1 MKNFSRQ
8 LGDAVLHCNFDTT
21 KLKISLP
28 TYYKECLN
36 AWAVLNAK
44 APKSSQEVVNEIIW
58 NNKFL
63 CVDKVSVYRGDI
75 INLGFYKIG
84 DLISSNCYFLYDCFT
99 PLASPEQRFFLK
111 SLVNSIPAEWR
122 ALAKASTDPPIRID
136 PIQNIP
142 TIMMDSGKVV
152 PILDFSS
159 KQIYQIFLEKN
170 KQVPPSAKQK
180 LTDKYSDAVIE
191 WEKVYCLPF
200 CTSLESKIRVFQY
213 KILNCIVYT
222 NEKLYR
228 FGLVD
233 SPNCTFCQEDA
244 ESIEHLLFSC
254 RISSKFW
261 KHVLSWLKD
270 NDICIEMLN
279 ETDLIFGK
287 LEIKEDFIL
296 INHILLLGKYYI
308 YSKKCQN
315 SLPTIQGFIA
325 RIRTVL
331 NSTLPGRSVRF

>member
-1 MKNFSRQ
+1 M
-8 LGDAVLHCNFDTT
+8 
-21 KLKISLP
+21 
-28 TYYKECLN
+28 
-36 AWAVLNAK
+36 
-44 APKSSQEVVNEIIW
+44 
-58 NNKFL
+58 
-63 CVDKVSVYRGDI
+63 
-75 INLGFYKIG
+75 
-84 DLISSNCYFLYDCFT
+84 
-99 PLASPEQRFFLK
+99 
-111 SLVNSIPAEWR
+111 SLVNSIPAEWH

-159 KQIYQIFLEKN
+159 KQIYQFSWK
-170 KQVPPSAKQK
+170 KTSSPSAKQK

-200 CTSLESKIRVFQY
+200 CTTLESKIRVFQY
-213 KILNCIVYT
+213 KILNCIAYI
-222 NEKLYR
+222 NDKLYR

-244 ESIEHLLFSC
+244 ESIEHLLFSS
-254 RISSKFW
+254 RISSEFW

-287 LEIKEDFIL
+287 LEIK
-296 INHILLLGKYYI
+296 
-308 YSKKCQN
+308 
-315 SLPTIQGFIA
+315 
-325 RIRTVL
+325 
-331 NSTLPGRSVRF
+331 